1 MKPVLEKGTGFL
13 FFVTCVLPALR
24 WQVLY
29 TMWFLVEESARNKW
43 AATRKDC
50 KINRSEGGGDY
61 LIIETRERKE
71 RPMREKLVRYEPLP
85 LEPMIL
91 TIRGQKV
98 ILDMELA
105 RIYGVT
111 TKVFNQAVKRN
122 KRKFPA
128 DFMFRLTLEEF
139 ENLRSQIVTSR
150 CRPDREQIVTGSR
163 GGRRYLPYVFTEH
176 GAVMAANILRS
187 DRAIQMSVFVVRAF
201 IRMRQM
207 LIEQRGLARK
217 LAELEEEL
225 SARLD
230 VHETAINEILG
241 QIKRLLS
248 RPPEPEPPK
257 RRIGFLVEEPHVPYK
272 SSKRSLPR

>member
-1 MKPVLEKGTGFL
+1 MT
-13 FFVTCVLPALR
+13 
-24 WQVLY
+24 
-29 TMWFLVEESARNKW
+29 
-43 AATRKDC
+43 
-50 KINRSEGGGDY
+50 
-61 LIIETRERKE
+61 
-71 RPMREKLVRYEPLP
+71 EKLARYNSQA
-85 LEPMIL
+85 LEPVIL

-98 ILDMELA
+98 VLDMELA

-128 DFMFRLTLEEF
+128 DFMFRLTLEEY

-150 CRPDREQIVTGSR
+150 FTPNRSQIVTGSH

-176 GAVMAANILRS
+176 GAVMAANVLHS

-207 LIEQRGLARK
+207 LVEQRGLARK

-225 SARLD
+225 TARLD

-241 QIKRLLS
+241 QIRRLLS
-248 RPPEPEPPK
+248 SPPQPEPPK

-272 SSKRSLPR
+272 SSKEIKKKKRQ